1 MMIAMMAQ
9 TSDEEITDSVTEVN
23 TTEEFSNSGG
33 EPLRLENITKTFANG
48 SIVAAQDIDITIDP
62 DEFVVLVGPSGCG
75 KTTTLR
81 CISGLEIP
89 DDGRIL
95 IGDTDITQ
103 QAPKDR
109 DLAYVFQSIALF
121 PHMSVRRNM
130 RFGLDMATELS
141 GEEKEKRV
149 QDVARAL
156 HIDQYLDRQ
165 PSDLSGGQQQRVSIG
180 RAMVMEPAAFL
191 LDEPFSNLD
200 ANLRD
205 EMQTEVKKLQR
216 ELNRAMIFVTHDQS
230 EAMTLADKIVIM
242 NDGYVQQQGSP
253 YEIYNDPA
261 NRFVA
266 KFIGSPSTNL
276 IDCQVES
283 RGDDIVLTTGVFELP
298 VSNAQRESLEGHVG
312 DSVTMGIRPDYV
324 ELGTNE
330 TSVIDDA
337 EITLVE
343 PEGSSDTVHFSS
355 FEDRTD
361 FEIVASVPQ
370 GRVAAGERHN
380 IGFSREDVWVFADDG
395 NRLV

>member
-1 MMIAMMAQ
+1 MAQ
-9 TSDEEITDSVTEVN
+9 ASDEETTDSITEVS
-23 TTEEFSNSGG
+23 TTDEFSSSGG
-33 EPLRLENITKTFANG
+33 EPLRLEGVTKTFANG
-48 SIVAAQDIDITIDP
+48 TIVAAQDIDITIKP
-62 DEFVVLVGPSGCG
+62 DEFVVLLGPSGCG

-89 DDGRIL
+89 DNGRIM

-103 QAPKDR
+103 RAPKDR

-121 PHMSVRRNM
+121 PHMSVRKNI
-130 RFGLDMATELS
+130 RFGLDMTTELS

-156 HIDQYLDRQ
+156 HIDEYLDRQ

-242 NDGYVQQQGSP
+242 NNGHVQQQGSP

-261 NRFVA
+261 NMFVA

-276 IDCQVES
+276 IDCRIES
-283 RGDDIVLTTGVFELP
+283 RGDDFVLVTDVFELP
-298 VSNAQRESLEGHVG
+298 VSDAQRRSLENHVG
-312 DSVTMGIRPDYV
+312 ESVTMGVRPDYIGV
-324 ELGTNE
+324 GTSE
-330 TSVIDDA
+330 TSIIENA

-343 PEGSSDTVHFSS
+343 PEGSRDTVHFSS
-355 FEDRTD
+355 FGDGIT

-370 GRVAAGERHN
+370 GQVAAGEKHN
-380 IGFSREDVWVFADDG
+380 ISFSQEDIWVFTDDG
-395 NRLV
+395 SRLV